1 MNIDIFRKGNII
13 RYFGEYKNYH
23 KAIGIIESICD
34 HSNLEVFTIKIKI
47 NEPGDLDYQTKA
59 YLTEL
64 ESVPLYSDFLLKNDF
79 HFDEIKKYY
88 KRGNLEIY
96 HFAFIEESITA
107 NGRHNSQLDDIGF
120 VIKNQIINN
129 YNDKIE
135 VKAKTISLA
144 SINSLQNYY
153 EVVLNEK
160 VYWKY

>member
-1 MNIDIFRKGNII
+1 MNIEKFRKGNII
-13 RYFGEYKNYH
+13 RYYGEFKYYH
-23 KAIGIIESICD
+23 KAIGIIESICENT
-34 HSNLEVFTIKIKI
+34 NLEVFTIKIKI
-47 NEPGDLDYQTKA
+47 NEPGVLDYQTKA

-64 ESVPLYSDFLLKNDF
+64 ESVLLYSDFLLKNDF

-96 HFAFIEESITA
+96 HFAFIEESITID
-107 NGRHNSQLDDIGF
+107 GKHNSHLDNIGF

-135 VKAKTISLA
+135 VKAKTISIP

-153 EVVLNEK
+153 EVVLHEN
-160 VYWKY
+160 VNWKY